1 MIVGIDLG
9 TSNSAI
15 AIWRDGEARLIPNS
29 LGDVLTPSAV
39 SLDDEGRLLVG
50 RAARDRQ
57 VSDPAST
64 ATSFKR
70 YMGTSRSTKLGKR
83 IFLPEELSAL
93 VLGSLKAD
101 AEAYLGESVTEA
113 VITVPAYFNDKQR
126 KATRRAGELAGFKVE
141 RLLNE
146 PTAAALA
153 YGLHK
158 LGSDTR
164 FLVFD
169 LGGGTFD
176 VSILEIF
183 DGVIE
188 VRATAGDNRLGGNDF
203 NEALVDELF
212 AKFRSEWRLL
222 SKEADPALY
231 QQMLDQ
237 CERVRRQLG
246 LQQSATARV
255 VWRGQNYE
263 HTFKQ
268 ADLEQHAAKL
278 IVRLREPVLQALRDS
293 GIRSE
298 AINEVILAGGATRMP
313 LVRQIVTRMFGRF
326 PAVQFNPDEVVA
338 LGAAIQAG
346 LKMRD
351 ADLKEVVLTDV
362 CPFSLGVDVGERLPD
377 GSIRMGIFAPIIERN
392 TVIPASRSHVF
403 STLTPIQ
410 TIVHFN
416 IYQGEARLVQ
426 DNIRLG
432 EINVPVP
439 RGSKGDVQ
447 VECRFTYD
455 INGLLEVDV
464 CVPSTGET
472 RQLVIM
478 DNDTSMNPATLASR
492 RAELAALKVH
502 PRDQAE
508 NAAALAR
515 ANRCYEQFLG
525 DKRDL
530 ISRMLS
536 EFETAL
542 EKQYPREIEQARA
555 ALHQQLDLIEGE
567 RFL

>member
-15 AIWRDGEARLIPNS
+15 AIWRDGKAELVPNS
-29 LGDVLTPSAV
+29 LGEVLTPSAV
-39 SLDDEGRLLVG
+39 SLDAEGRVLVG

-57 VSDPAST
+57 VSDPASA

-70 YMGTSRSTKLGKR
+70 YMGTSRQTKLGKR
-83 IFLPEELSAL
+83 TFLPEELSAL
-93 VLGSLKAD
+93 VLGSLKSD
-101 AEAYLGESVTEA
+101 AEAYLGERVTEA

-203 NEALVDELF
+203 NEALVDEFF
-212 AKFRSEWRLL
+212 AKFRSEWRVL
-222 SKEADPALY
+222 SKETHPALY

-237 CERVRRQLG
+237 CERVRRQLSS
-246 LQQSATARV
+246 QPSATASV
-255 VWRGQNYE
+255 VWKDKIYE
-263 HTFKQ
+263 QTFDQ
-268 ADLEQHAAKL
+268 GDLEKHSAKL
-278 IVRLREPVLQALRDS
+278 ITRLREPVLQALRDS
-293 GIRSE
+293 GTRSE

-313 LVRQIVTRMFGRF
+313 LVRQTVTRMFGRF
-326 PAVQFNPDEVVA
+326 PSVQLNPDEVVA

-351 ADLKEVVLTDV
+351 VDLKEVVLTDV
-362 CPFSLGVDVGERLPD
+362 CPFSLGVDVGERMPD
-377 GSIRMGIFAPIIERN
+377 GSVRAGIFAPIIERN
-392 TVIPASRSHVF
+392 TVIPASRSHLF
-403 STLTPIQ
+403 SPLTPTQ
-410 TIVHFN
+410 AVVQFS

-426 DNIRLG
+426 DNICLG
-432 EINVPVP
+432 QIEVPVP
-439 RGSKGDVQ
+439 RRGKSDVQ

-464 CVPSTGET
+464 RVPSTGET

-478 DNDTSMNPATLASR
+478 DKDASMDPDTLAGR
-492 RAELAALKVH
+492 RAEL
-502 PRDQAE
+502 
-508 NAAALAR
+508 AALAR
-515 ANRCYEQFLG
+515 ANRCFEQFLG
-525 DKRDL
+525 DKREL

-536 EFETAL
+536 EFEAAL
-542 EKQYPREIEQARA
+542 ENQDPREIEQARVT
-555 ALHQQLDLIEGE
+555 LHQRLDQIEGE